1 MLVSPSDFNRPWRY
15 GARDGQ
21 IRSRGLGRWRCVL
34 HRANR
39 EVRLTVLTL
48 IVLSGVVGAIP
59 AGVAVGATARVQET
73 DPLGRP
79 RGEVKPSNPN
89 RGNAVPPATQPPA
102 TQPPSAGGQD
112 LPPLPAGTL
121 GELPGGSG
129 AGSTAG
135 SLRDFVPPTLPPSSL
150 PRTRDFAA
158 ETGDPGRRTIK
169 QFQDPGSA
177 PPQAEGIQTQA
188 AAGAAVL
195 AAHGGYQLV
204 KRSAKVWE
212 FGLEISSG
220 NGPLRGA
227 LAAAPLP
234 IDFPEQKVTVL
245 SEFSSP
251 TVGSVKMKDWAGQGR
266 QMIVTVPQ
274 LAAGETARATFIMR
288 LERFDIVSPTEPMV
302 WQFPDKGRREGRAY
316 LGDSP
321 YIETSHRRIKE
332 LADQI
337 VDESGTPWEQVQAIY
352 DWLQKNIQYEF
363 DETIH
368 SSLVALD
375 KQRGDCEEFASLF
388 IALCRARGIPARAV
402 WCNDHTYPEFLM
414 VTPSGEAVWLP
425 CQLTTHDHIFGQMFD
440 DRPILQ
446 KGDKFTVVGDSQ
458 PGRYLKPAMKA
469 TAAAGAPQLKW
480 IIRELN
486 PEDLPLQS
494 SPLQSSPLPSDQR
507 GR

>member
-1 MLVSPSDFNRPWRY
+1 MTRQMVRILLVGGCLWFAP
-15 GARDGQ
+15 
-21 IRSRGLGRWRCVL
+21 
-34 HRANR
+34 
-39 EVRLTVLTL
+39 TVLDQ
-48 IVLSGVVGAIP
+48 P
-59 AGVAVGATARVQET
+59 AGRVAKVFSLPTALGVSVAEVLAVEAWQET

-79 RGEVKPSNPN
+79 RRQDKANQPPQGADKPRETQTP
-89 RGNAVPPATQPPA
+89 PPAGQ
-102 TQPPSAGGQD
+102 QD
-112 LPPLPAGTL
+112 LSPI
-121 GELPGGSG
+121 PGGVGEG
-129 AGSTAG
+129 ATAG

-177 PPQAEGIQTQA
+177 PPQADGIQTQA
-188 AAGAAVL
+188 AEGAAVL

-227 LAAAPLP
+227 VAAAPLP

-251 TVGSVKMKDWAGQGR
+251 TVGSVKLKDWEGQGR

-274 LAAGETARATFIMR
+274 LAAGETARATFTMR
-288 LERFDIVSPTEPMV
+288 LERYDIVAPTAPLA
-302 WQFPDKGRREGRAY
+302 WRFPDKGLREGRIY

-332 LADQI
+332 LAEQI

-363 DETIH
+363 DPTIH
-368 SSLVALD
+368 SCLVALD

-446 KGDKFTVVGDSQ
+446 KGDKFTVVGESQ

-469 TAAAGAPQLKW
+469 TAAFGPQLKW

-494 SPLQSSPLPSDQR
+494 SPLQSTPLQTGNR

>member
-1 MLVSPSDFNRPWRY
+1 MSDTPIQSLSLPHWGRGPALRGPHGWGQRCRWMVR
-15 GARDGQ
+15 ARF
-21 IRSRGLGRWRCVL
+21 V
-34 HRANR
+34 
-39 EVRLTVLTL
+39 VRLSSVIFVVLGSL
-48 IVLSGVVGAIP
+48 LVPVPSGAEAALVG
-59 AGVAVGATARVQET
+59 RVQET

-79 RGEVKPSNPN
+79 REAGTVKKPGS
-89 RGNAVPPATQPPA
+89 GKSSAPATELPPVGA
-102 TQPPSAGGQD
+102 EQE
-112 LPPLPAGTL
+112 LPPLPGPATGGVAG
-121 GELPGGSG
+121 EAQAGG
-129 AGSTAG
+129 
-135 SLRDFVPPTLPPSSL
+135 LRDFVPPTLPPSLL

-158 ETGDPGRRTIK
+158 ESGGPGRRTIQ

-177 PPQAEGIQTQA
+177 PQAEGIQTQA
-188 AAGAAVL
+188 AEGTAVL

-251 TVGSVKMKDWAGQGR
+251 TVGSVKMKDWPGQGR
-266 QMIVTVPQ
+266 QMIVAVPQ
-274 LAAGETARATFIMR
+274 LAAGDTARATFIVR
-288 LERFDIVSPTEPMV
+288 LERYDIIAPPQPLA
-302 WQFPDKGRREGRAY
+302 WQFPDKGLREGRAY

-332 LADQI
+332 LAEQI
-337 VDESGTPWEQVQAIY
+337 VGEGGTPWEQVQAIY
-352 DWLQKNIQYEF
+352 DWLQKNIEYEF
-363 DETIH
+363 DPVIH
-368 SSLVALD
+368 SCLVALD

-402 WCNDHTYPEFLM
+402 WCNDHTYPEFLL
-414 VTPSGEAVWLP
+414 VTPAGEAVWLP

-446 KGDKFTVVGDSQ
+446 KGDKFTVVGDTQ

-469 TAAAGAPQLKW
+469 TAAAGTPQLKW

-486 PEDLPLQS
+486 ADDLPLQS
-494 SPLQSSPLPSDQR
+494 SPLQSSPR
-507 GR
+507 